1 MKYVKATAELVRFDN
16 SDVITTSGATTLE
29 CIGFI
34 YRNTTG
40 DCPMVSIW
48 DEGEDGPS
56 ASM

>member
-16 SDVITTSGATTLE
+16 SDVITTSGATTGD
-29 CIGFI
+29 CVGFV
-34 YRNTTG
+34 YKNTTG
-40 DCPMVSIW
+40 YCPWVSVF